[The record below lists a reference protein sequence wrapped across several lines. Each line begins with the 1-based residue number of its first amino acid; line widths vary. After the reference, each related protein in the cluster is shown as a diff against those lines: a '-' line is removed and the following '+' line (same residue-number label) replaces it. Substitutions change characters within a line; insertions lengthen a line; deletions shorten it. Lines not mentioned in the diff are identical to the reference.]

1 MCMMELYEV
10 CVSPRMCVCWSR
22 LGRGCISDPPCL
34 LGMCMLELSGE
45 CVSPRYVNVGLY
57 EVCMSPRMC
66 ACWSRLGRGCISEP
80 PCLLGKLEWWATEC
94 WIGTIRGVAA
104 MMGGWLVSSGPY
116 VSLCAWGSISNMPE
130 WCGLMGGRLRCACC
144 TSVVN

>member
-1 MCMMELYEV
+1 MLEPSGAWLHFGATV
-10 CVSPRMCVCWSR
+10 
-22 LGRGCISDPPCL
+22 